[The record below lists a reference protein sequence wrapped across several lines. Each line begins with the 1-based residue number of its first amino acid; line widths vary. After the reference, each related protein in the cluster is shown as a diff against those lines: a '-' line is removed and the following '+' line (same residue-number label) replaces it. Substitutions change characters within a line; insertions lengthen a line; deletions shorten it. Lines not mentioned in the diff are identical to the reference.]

1 MAGIEDN
8 AVQRQSFTFYLS
20 FEKAISKLEDG
31 DQLTIYRAI
40 ARYSLFGEVP
50 NNLTGFAQLAWDL
63 LEPTLRKSRANYLN
77 GKKGGAPKGNK
88 NNRYSTTQSTTEQ
101 QPKYN
106 PKYNTDTY
114 TDTYTYTDDI
124 INSNQRL
131 ESKKPSAFSPNE
143 PVKLDNSD
151 FVRVQRLW
159 NSCCPGYRKVTK
171 LTSRRPS
178 RCNRKGA
185 ISACL
190 KMLMGTTDNATKE
203 DAFTMLKT
211 AFEKVQESGFLKGD
225 NERGWKATF
234 DWVMKVDNLIK
245 VIEGNYSDAA
255 TSAITDIWTD

>member
-106 PKYNTDTY
+106 TDTY
-114 TDTYTYTDDI
+114 TDTYTDDI

-211 AFEKVQESGFLKGD
+211 AFEKVQESSFLKGD
-225 NERGWKATF
+225 NERGWKASF

-245 VIEGNYSDAA
+245 VIEGNYDNAVTQA
-255 TSAITDIWTD
+255 ETDIWD